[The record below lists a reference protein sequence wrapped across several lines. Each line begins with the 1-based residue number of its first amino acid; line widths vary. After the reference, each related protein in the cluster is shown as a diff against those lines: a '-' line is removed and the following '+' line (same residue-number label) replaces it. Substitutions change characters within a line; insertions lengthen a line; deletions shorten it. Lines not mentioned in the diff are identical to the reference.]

1 MSAENEIDELLR
13 QDEADL
19 KAKRKRLKA
28 FATSVDDMRASQ
40 LSAATIAE
48 DLISSGDLTRTE
60 LGRVF
65 KLSRAEKSVLLPA
78 RRSLTGEAEPE
89 RTEAATEPSSDPEQ
103 GNKDSENQGANSQ
116 EN

>member
-13 QDEADL
+13 QDEAEL

-60 LGRVF
+60 LGKVF

-78 RRSLTGEAEPE
+78 RRSSTGETQPKRADAAAEPS
-89 RTEAATEPSSDPEQ
+89 TDPEK
-103 GNKDSENQGANSQ
+103 GNKDSEKQSADD
-116 EN
+116 E